1 MLYRSKTIQEY
12 YLLSVDFV
20 GTPQVWLLKRAL
32 WVMAPIPE
40 RYAVSWPY
48 LKNTTCKGYLEV
60 FYNMNNLWLMNFSAK
75 QDPFSL
81 QFLTDS
87 LEANEESI
95 ADVANS
101 QAGSGFQLTYTMSSN
116 NC

>member
-1 MLYRSKTIQEY
+1 
-12 YLLSVDFV
+12 
-20 GTPQVWLLKRAL
+20 
-32 WVMAPIPE
+32 
-40 RYAVSWPY
+40 
-48 LKNTTCKGYLEV
+48 
-60 FYNMNNLWLMNFSAK
+60 MNFSAK